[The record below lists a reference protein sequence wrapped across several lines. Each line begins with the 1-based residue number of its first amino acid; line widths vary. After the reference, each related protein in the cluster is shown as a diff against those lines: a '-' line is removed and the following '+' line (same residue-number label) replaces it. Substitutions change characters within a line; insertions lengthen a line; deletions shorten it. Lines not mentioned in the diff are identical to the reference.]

1 METHDSLER
10 IALKDTIV
18 ILGMQWGDEGK
29 GKIVHAIAEH
39 TDCDV
44 MVRFN
49 GGANAGHTVEL
60 DDGTTVKYNQ
70 LPSGCE
76 LPFMRSVIANGSV
89 VNPGKLVNEMV
100 DKNIDLII
108 SKAAHVVTPSH
119 IMLDEKREA
128 SRKVKIGTTLTGN
141 GPVYAAKMARTGMR
155 AEDLCSPAIE
165 IPLSERQLAIA
176 LEATGANIWDTQE
189 YLMAAQG
196 LEFGTMI
203 LEGSHGWELDID
215 HGDYP
220 NVTSSS
226 CSVGGA
232 AIGTGLNPRSFTKVI
247 GVVKSYSTRVGAGS
261 FPNVMTDP
269 ERQHL
274 RRNHPETGTVTGRKR
289 RVDWIDV
296 GRIRQA
302 CAANGVDSI
311 ALTHLDVLS
320 GFYEIKLIDNDEIIT
335 FTGFPEDIS
344 NCKYFNDLPINAQE
358 FVYEIQESVGVP
370 VKLISV
376 GPKKSQLIWMTI
388 S

>member
-1 METHDSLER
+1 M
-10 IALKDTIV
+10 KDTIV
-18 ILGMQWGDEGK
+18 ILGMQYGDEGK
-29 GKIVHAIAEH
+29 GKIVHAIAGQ
-39 TDCDV
+39 TNCDL

-60 DDGTTVKYNQ
+60 DDGTIVKYNQ

-89 VNPGKLVNEMV
+89 VNPRKLVHEVANKRIALM
-100 DKNIDLII
+100 I
-108 SKAAHVVTPSH
+108 SKSAHIVTPSH
-119 IMLDEKREA
+119 ILRDEKREA

-141 GPVYAAKMARTGMR
+141 GPVYADKMARTGMR
-155 AEDLCSPAIE
+155 AEDLCSPAME
-165 IPLSERQLAIA
+165 IPLSERQIAIA
-176 LEATGANIWDTQE
+176 LEATGASISGTQG
-189 YLMAAQG
+189 YLRAAQK

-232 AIGTGLNPRSFTKVI
+232 AIGTGLDPRSFTKVI

-274 RRNHPETGTVTGRKR
+274 RKNHPETGTVTGRKR

-311 ALTHLDVLS
+311 ALTHLDVLQ
-320 GFYEIKLIDNDEIIT
+320 GFYDIRLIDGDEIIT
-335 FTGFPEDIS
+335 LTGFPEDIS
-344 NCKYFNDLPINAQE
+344 NCKYFNDLPINAQD
-358 FVYEIQESVGVP
+358 FVDKVALLTGVQ
-370 VKLISV
+370 VNLISV
-376 GPKKSQLIWMTI
+376 GPKKSQLIYRPNMW
-388 S
+388 

>member
-1 METHDSLER
+1 METNDSLEW

-39 TDCDV
+39 TNCNL

-60 DDGTTVKYNQ
+60 DDGTVVKYNQ

-76 LPFMRSVIANGSV
+76 LPHMRSVIANGSV
-89 VNPGKLVNEMV
+89 VNPRKLVCEMAGKL
-100 DKNIDLII
+100 ITLII
-108 SKAAHVVTPSH
+108 SKSAHVVTPLH
-119 IMLDEKREA
+119 ILRDEKREA

-141 GPVYAAKMARTGMR
+141 GPVYADKMDRTGMR
-155 AEDLCSPAIE
+155 AKDLCSPAME

-176 LEATGANIWDTQE
+176 LEATGASILDTQKF
-189 YLMAAQG
+189 LRLAQG

-232 AIGTGLNPRSFTKVI
+232 AIGTGLNPRSFTEVI
-247 GVVKSYSTRVGAGS
+247 GVVKSYSTRVGAGL
-261 FPNVMTDP
+261 FPDVMREN
-269 ERQHL
+269 ERRHL
-274 RRNHPETGTVTGRKR
+274 RKNHPETGTVTGRER
-289 RVDWIDV
+289 RVDWIDI

-311 ALTHLDVLS
+311 ALTHLDVLR
-320 GFYEIKLIDNDEIIT
+320 GFYEVKLIDNDEIIT
-335 FTGFPEDIS
+335 LPGFLGDIS
-344 NCKYFNDLPINAQE
+344 NCKHFNDLPINAQD
-358 FVYEIQESVGVP
+358 FIDGVAVRIGVP
-370 VKLISV
+370 VKLISI
-376 GPKKSQLIWMTI
+376 GPKKSQLIYRSNM
-388 S
+388 